1 MHNTLCPNCNH
12 SKEDIQHDFFDCPA
26 YEAERNVM
34 FSKIFSIYNSFDFD
48 LSVKN
53 LLGDFFSHDLKLSKK
68 KEKAKYEAIV
78 EYYHATGRF
87 SGNRAPPK
95 KSQ

>member
-1 MHNTLCPNCNH
+1 MY
-12 SKEDIQHDFFDCPA
+12 PA
-26 YEAERNVM
+26 YEAERNVL

-53 LLGDFFSHDLKLSKK
+53 LLGDFFSHDLKLNKK